1 MQNAVN
7 AECPH
12 RPARRGM
19 NCDAKTQS
27 TAKKCDFLGDR
38 LELSELLRRRERGLS
53 TAAQEPNHP
62 DSRFAFLHS
71 LRHWRFEIRCS
82 LFILHSPATQVPRHR
97 FGSRLEFFDN
107 YLALLRPQ
115 RDQMLL
121 YLLNHW
127 IGTADIKVLRKLG
140 DFFAE
145 VLLINRSMI
154 ELICCFVCECVD
166 EAFAKQLREL
176 VF

>member
-53 TAAQEPNHP
+53 TAAQEPNHL

-71 LRHWRFEIRCS
+71 AFPSTLEIRNS
-82 LFILHSPATQVPRHR
+82 VFVIHFAFPSHPGTQAPVWQPFRILR
-97 FGSRLEFFDN
+97 
-107 YLALLRPQ
+107 
-115 RDQMLL
+115 
-121 YLLNHW
+121 
-127 IGTADIKVLRKLG
+127 
-140 DFFAE
+140 
-145 VLLINRSMI
+145 
-154 ELICCFVCECVD
+154 
-166 EAFAKQLREL
+166 
-176 VF
+176 